1 MNRYLLFVRV
11 ILLLSS
17 HTLASNEKALR
28 VDNFLTNVN
37 LSEPKVFY
45 VRNNLDGDIE
55 FQESGNASLLVHI
68 SARDEEMERVKIE
81 YNLLAGETIVDIQVK
96 TTPNWPL
103 IGGLA
108 GAGVFVVV
116 VIIIVIISV
125 CRKRRESRESEKQ
138 QFDLAAKEEGFEI
151 GFVNVVA
158 EKVAAF
164 ENAQVEEETIL
175 DENDGKSPQSS
186 PPRKRSTL
194 IEPKKIATFERP
206 EPAREA
212 VEKEEEKNTEKT
224 VKEIK
229 TQTHLQVTE
238 KSRDSEVPLRSR
250 TPGAQSSNFL
260 SARAAFLVLTLIAV
274 ALATSKAPSARIVI
288 SVPAH
293 FVKNGSKIFFNKD
306 FHGKL
311 LLSEG
316 LKTEMQDFRQ
326 FAVSPASNKVS
337 SLDQCST
344 SCEFACDVQSNKC
357 ICLRGYQMTAGTCH
371 DIDECTSNKHN
382 CHVQSTCNNTIGGF
396 MCTCND
402 GYWGDGA
409 TCSACSA
416 NCDKMTYK
424 AYGCGLT
431 FDRKCVDI
439 SKPLTLSKTFSYSD
453 SLDVRSGSTF
463 TFQKPAKDLVLLED
477 RLRLNST
484 SETFFL
490 ETNSPNRTR
499 LRRNS
504 SFYVDVVIEQVN
516 LLPKYSDYDAW
527 LSNGENIEFA
537 NVSGFPEV
545 FSKHCRYPAP
555 NHYTI
560 KHDLEQDRQ
569 TKVYPAKCFQHS
581 RRLCPTGVTPGEMY
595 HYRSLNDACDKTE
608 ISVICPKPNQ
618 RDCNLSADASK
629 LYCTNYTNIVT
640 DVFGINE
647 ADFLDNTLQSFP
659 TVYCAETYRACR
671 ICRDTCS
678 RCDKSNNRADGS
690 CSCCYKDCLNRCS
703 NFYNE
708 PNYQMPKQCAI
719 GDTSQFTLT
728 MNKSANL
735 NLQFNCYL
743 EYNVPKTLYTLKYK
757 VQHDSGRFSS
767 DWISKTLKTPPA
779 GDYPNPMIQHGT
791 NSLDSLEVTH
801 SVNFDISNLL
811 YLRGQRASEKEPYK
825 YSISSL
831 EGKHAKLVNTNA
843 ANTIEVQTKTP
854 FSVTT
859 RSWSDSGNCQRL
871 SDWSNMVRKP
881 FRGLRPANVE
891 HLGVQPGGE
900 FAYNLE
906 DPAQRVPTMTV
917 SISHEESI
925 LKYVLTNASIR
936 NDETFKS
943 SLSRTNTT
951 WNTKISGFLT
961 SCPGFFTLEVI
972 DEVDNVKILEQD
984 VVILCPETGFKV
996 DIHVPR
1002 KSLQDKERLFSVRL
1016 SNAKQKLEFQL
1027 AVIDKGARK
1036 GKEPVKKSSDE
1047 KPNPWIT
1054 LMPLFVVTGCVLL
1067 FLFALMVYAQVT
1079 HKHDDTPKDGHSG
1092 WKFVKNKN
1100 MTTDKVGDGKKKA
1113 RPKNPNRLKRRHLIL
1128 VVFFIVV
1135 RIIYS
1140 VVFTFS
1146 MAFAILTLLHADNLK
1161 IIQEYEDFVK
1171 GKTDESNAMALQMDQ
1186 HREGESKSVLDSS
1199 EDIQRSCD
1207 YFMGQQ
1213 LQWLRFN
1220 MTCLI
1225 QANHFK
1231 MFDKLSKKIVR
1242 KVTEKAQKLK
1252 SQINERIDEF
1262 QAATK
1267 RKLKDTKENLKN
1279 YGKRVFDNGWFVL
1292 PRGVYEIKEVTSRK
1306 KREISQ
1312 NKNYLRKQ
1320 FHYDNDTEM
1329 GFTWKSQNG
1338 FPTRRKR
1345 SIADSSLI
1353 GFLDYVGAVDQDKLV
1368 EAENN
1373 IISKLQY
1380 A

>member
-1 MNRYLLFVRV
+1 MSMWCLLFVCV

-17 HTLASNEKALR
+17 HTLASNEKVLQ
-28 VDNFLTNVN
+28 VDNFLANG
-37 LSEPKVFY
+37 LIEPKVFY

-55 FQESGNASLLVHI
+55 FQESENASLLVHI
-68 SARDEEMERVKIE
+68 SARDEETGRVKVE
-81 YNLLAGETIVDIQVK
+81 YNLLDGGTIVDIQVFIVPE
-96 TTPNWPL
+96 TTTNWPL

-116 VIIIVIISV
+116 VIIIVGICV
-125 CRKRRESRESEKQ
+125 FRKRRKKQ
-138 QFDLAAKEEGFEI
+138 QFDLAAKEEGFEMRDC
-151 GFVNVVA
+151 GKFVA
-158 EKVAAF
+158 EKLAVF
-164 ENAQVEEETIL
+164 EKAQDNEEMVL
-175 DENDGKSPQSS
+175 DEDDGKSYRSS
-186 PPRKRSTL
+186 RPRNRSTL
-194 IEPKKIATFERP
+194 IEKKIATFERP
-206 EPAREA
+206 KPAKEA
-212 VEKEEEKNTEKT
+212 VEKGEEKKTEKT
-224 VKEIK
+224 EKAVKEIK
-229 TQTHLQVTE
+229 TQTHLQVAE
-238 KSRDSEVPLRSR
+238 KSRDSEVPRRSR
-250 TPGAQSSNFL
+250 TPGAQSSSFL

-274 ALATSKAPSARIVI
+274 ALATNKAPSVRIVI
-288 SVPAH
+288 SVPEN

-316 LKTEMQDFRQ
+316 LKVEMQDFRQ

-357 ICLRGYQMTAGTCH
+357 ICLRGYQMTAGSCH
-371 DIDECTSNKHN
+371 
-382 CHVQSTCNNTIGGF
+382 
-396 MCTCND
+396 
-402 GYWGDGA
+402 
-409 TCSACSA
+409 ACSA
-416 NCDKMTYK
+416 KCDKMTYQ

-439 SKPLTLSKTFSYSD
+439 SKPLTLSKTSSDSD
-453 SLDVRSGSTF
+453 SLDGCTDKRNLGLRYLQLLPVHYLMTTELSEEVLFSPYNNLYVFFPSPVRSGSTF

-499 LRRNS
+499 LHRNS
-504 SFYVDVVIEQVN
+504 SFYVDVEIEQVN

-537 NVSGFPEV
+537 NVPGFTEV
-545 FSKHCRYPAP
+545 FSKHCRNPAP

-595 HYRSLNDACDKTE
+595 HYRSLNDPCDKAET
-608 ISVICPKPNQ
+608 SVICPKPIQ
-618 RDCNLSADASK
+618 SDCTLQADASK

-647 ADFLDNTLQSFP
+647 ADFLDNPLQSFP
-659 TVYCAETYRACR
+659 TDFCAEAYRVCR
-671 ICRDTCS
+671 LCRDTCS
-678 RCDKSNNRADGS
+678 LCDKSNSRADSS
-690 CSCCYKDCLNRCS
+690 CSCCYKDCLNHCS
-703 NFYNE
+703 NFYNK
-708 PNYQMPKQCAI
+708 PNCTQIPKQCAI

-728 MNKSANL
+728 MNKPANL

-743 EYNVPKTLYTLKYK
+743 EYNVPKTLYTLKYR

-779 GDYPNPMIQHGT
+779 GDQPNPMIQHGT
-791 NSLDSLEVTH
+791 NRLDSLEVTH
-801 SVNFDISNLL
+801 SVNFDIYSLL

-831 EGKHAKLVNTNA
+831 EGENATLGNANA

-871 SDWSNMVRKP
+871 SDWSNMIRKP
-881 FRGLRPANVE
+881 FRDLRPAKVE
-891 HLGVQPGGE
+891 HLGVQPGGQ
-900 FAYNLE
+900 FAYHLE
-906 DPAQRVPTMTV
+906 DPQRVPTMTV
-917 SISHEESI
+917 SISEEESI
-925 LKYVLTNASIR
+925 FKYVLTNASIR

-943 SLSRTNTT
+943 SLSRMNTT

-972 DEVDNVKILEQD
+972 DEVDNVKVLEQD

-1079 HKHDDTPKDGHSG
+1079 HKHDDTLKDGPSG
-1092 WKFVKNKN
+1092 
-1100 MTTDKVGDGKKKA
+1100 
-1113 RPKNPNRLKRRHLIL
+1113 
-1128 VVFFIVV
+1128 
-1135 RIIYS
+1135 
-1140 VVFTFS
+1140 
-1146 MAFAILTLLHADNLK
+1146 
-1161 IIQEYEDFVK
+1161 
-1171 GKTDESNAMALQMDQ
+1171 
-1186 HREGESKSVLDSS
+1186 
-1199 EDIQRSCD
+1199 
-1207 YFMGQQ
+1207 
-1213 LQWLRFN
+1213 
-1220 MTCLI
+1220 
-1225 QANHFK
+1225 
-1231 MFDKLSKKIVR
+1231 
-1242 KVTEKAQKLK
+1242 
-1252 SQINERIDEF
+1252 
-1262 QAATK
+1262 
-1267 RKLKDTKENLKN
+1267 
-1279 YGKRVFDNGWFVL
+1279 
-1292 PRGVYEIKEVTSRK
+1292 
-1306 KREISQ
+1306 
-1312 NKNYLRKQ
+1312 
-1320 FHYDNDTEM
+1320 
-1329 GFTWKSQNG
+1329 
-1338 FPTRRKR
+1338 
-1345 SIADSSLI
+1345 
-1353 GFLDYVGAVDQDKLV
+1353 
-1368 EAENN
+1368 
-1373 IISKLQY
+1373 
-1380 A
+1380 